1 MLPSDVCLED
11 EELRLANHREFA
23 FSHHST
29 SSRLILEATSASSV
43 GVSELAGYL
52 GSFKKQYALPP
63 WLLNAK
69 YECHICPYNI
79 KVGEGQILHSRDA
92 APRTTKLLCRSCLC
106 ISSNFI
112 TETGWSIRDTW
123 QDRLED
129 E

>member
-1 MLPSDVCLED
+1 MSLE
-11 EELRLANHREFA
+11 A
-23 FSHHST
+23 T
-29 SSRLILEATSASSV
+29 LEATSASSV

-92 APRTTKLLCRSCLC
+92 APRTTKLLCSVFMYFVEFHNR
-106 ISSNFI
+106 N
-112 TETGWSIRDTW
+112 W
-123 QDRLED
+123 LEYQRHLAG
-129 E
+129 

>member
-1 MLPSDVCLED
+1 MSLE
-11 EELRLANHREFA
+11 A
-23 FSHHST
+23 T
-29 SSRLILEATSASSV
+29 LEATSASSV

-69 YECHICPYNI
+69 YECQICPYNI